1 MNGLIP
7 YIVGSVKDLSSKVD
21 GIFTKGLST
30 PKVETDT
37 LCLGETCI
45 TEEELKTLLELQATL
60 N

>member
-7 YIVGSVKDLSSKVD
+7 YIVGSIKELSSKVE
-21 GIFTKGLST
+21 GIFTKGLSY
-30 PKVETDT
+30 PKLQTES

-45 TEEELKTLLELQATL
+45 TEKELKTLLELKATL